1 MMEFINV
8 ILICSHGNVA
18 IGHPIECGN
27 TYKSSIIKLNGF
39 ITRRTM
45 QFDTN
50 ILVIFRSFVLFSE
63 PSYWLLIPIFLK
75 FKNWIPHVQALF
87 DFKTYASL
95 TKIFTTWK
103 LPFLLSLVRSSNSY
117 FIPNWSEIF
126 KMGAKLGTI

>member
-8 ILICSHGNVA
+8 NVICSHGNVA

-50 ILVIFRSFVLFSE
+50 ILVIFRSFVLFFE
-63 PSYWLLIPIFLK
+63 PSYSLLIPIFLK
-75 FKNWIPHVQALF
+75 FKNLIPHVQALF
-87 DFKTYASL
+87 DFKTYVC
-95 TKIFTTWK
+95 
-103 LPFLLSLVRSSNSY
+103 FLNKDLQLESY
-117 FIPNWSEIF
+117 LFFCP
-126 KMGAKLGTI
+126 